1 MNPLYTQLKTFGRV
15 KANEPMSKHTT
26 FKIGGPAEYFL
37 IIDET
42 EKLVAALRYLDE
54 ENVSYFILGGGS
66 NMLVSD
72 EGYSGVVIKM
82 QNVGCGMQNGMFV
95 ADAGCATVEV
105 AQKTMAAQL
114 SGFEWGVGV
123 PGTIGGAVRG
133 NAGAMGKEMKDDVYS
148 VDVYHNGEV
157 ITLTNE
163 ECEFG
168 YRHSAFKHSSDVILR
183 VTLKLAPYTSIE
195 QQAESKQKM
204 LDFLKY
210 RNTTQPKGFASTGC
224 IFKNVEIPDSSLQT
238 DSKSQIPNLK
248 IEIPE
253 EFLKRGKISAGW
265 LVEQAG
271 MKGRQIG
278 QAQVSPVHGNFVVNM
293 GGATAS
299 DVTALIEEIKTVVYD
314 KTGITLEE
322 EIQVW
327 GD

>member
-1 MNPLYTQLKTFGRV
+1 MNELYTTLKTFGHL

-37 IIDET
+37 TINTT
-42 EKLVAALRYLDE
+42 EKLIEALRYLDE
-54 ENVSYFILGGGS
+54 ENVPYFILGGGS

-72 EGYSGVVIKM
+72 EGYQGVVINIQTAM
-82 QNVGCGMQNGMFV
+82 SGIEDGFFV

-148 VDVYHNGEV
+148 VDVYRNGEV
-157 ITLTNE
+157 VTLTNA

-183 VTLKLAPYTSIE
+183 VALKLAPYTSIE

-224 IFKNVEIPDSSLQT
+224 IFKNVDCVAQNVES
-238 DSKSQIPNLK
+238 K

-278 QAQVSPVHGNFVVNM
+278 QAQVSPVHGNFVVNL

-299 DVTALIEEIKTVVYD
+299 DVTALIEEIKTAVCN

-322 EIQVW
+322 EIQMW
-327 GD
+327 GN